1 MAPSWLTVL
10 AWLYLAI
17 CFCCAGII
25 AYDIIVNRRR
35 QPMGVM
41 NFVFPITAL
50 YFGPLAVAL
59 YWRWGRTVRAVAPAM
74 ATTAAMSMTSMT
86 STGDRV
92 RDRAVWLDGG
102 DDVRAV
108 SRAARPH
115 AQLSRLL
122 APYAGRHDHRVLHLL
137 ARQRLAG

>member
-59 YWRWGRTVRAVAPAM
+59 YWRWGRAARAAAPAM

-86 STGDRV
+86 STGDSARQHAMATWPEQV
-92 RDRAVWLDGG
+92 RDSQPSRPGRGG
-102 DDVRAV
+102 SPWR
-108 SRAARPH
+108 SR
-115 AQLSRLL
+115 
-122 APYAGRHDHRVLHLL
+122 
-137 ARQRLAG
+137 